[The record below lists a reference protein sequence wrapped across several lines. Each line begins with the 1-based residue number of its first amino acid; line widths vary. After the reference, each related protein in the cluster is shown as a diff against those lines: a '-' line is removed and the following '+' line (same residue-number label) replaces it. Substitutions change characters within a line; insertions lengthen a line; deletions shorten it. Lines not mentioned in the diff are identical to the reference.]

1 MVKRPTMCLVVA
13 SYDHTVPSSLNHLGK
28 KCFSFSSMDKS
39 NIPDIV
45 AKI

>member
-1 MVKRPTMCLVVA
+1 MCLVVA
-13 SYDHTVPSSLNHLGK
+13 SCDHTVPSPLNHLGK
-28 KCFSFSSMDKS
+28 KSFAFSSMDKS

>member
-1 MVKRPTMCLVVA
+1 MRHQVGA
-13 SYDHTVPSSLNHLGK
+13 SLNHLGK
-28 KCFSFSSMDKS
+28 KYFAFSSMDKS